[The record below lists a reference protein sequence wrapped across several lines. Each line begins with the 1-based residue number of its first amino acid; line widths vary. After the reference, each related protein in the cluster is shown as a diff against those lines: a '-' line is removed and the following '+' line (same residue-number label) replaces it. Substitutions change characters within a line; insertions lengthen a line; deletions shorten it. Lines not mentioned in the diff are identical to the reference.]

1 MKLPTRRPVGPR
13 PGPRPGPGADG
24 APRQVIAIG
33 ILLLARGKADGLR
46 HFGDTRKAVL
56 AALAPLSAFILVAL
70 GLALLANAGADVLS
84 DLLSMA
90 VGFLGQLVFSFE
102 VARRW
107 GRGAEWFRFAT
118 AFCWCQWAGP
128 MAMAA
133 SLVFMSFMIAAGVP
147 NEAAVVIGMLA
158 LFGYGLWLH
167 WFVARTALQLS
178 GPRAALLVLIVN
190 AVTSALVLLPQ
201 LAAQR

>member
-1 MKLPTRRPVGPR
+1 MKLPTRRPADPR
-13 PGPRPGPGADG
+13 NADG

-33 ILLLARGKADGLR
+33 ILMLARGKADGLR
-46 HFGDTRKAVL
+46 HFGDTRESVL
-56 AALAPLSAFILVAL
+56 AALAPLSAFALVAL
-70 GLALLANAGADVLS
+70 GLALLANANADVLS
-84 DLLSMA
+84 DLLGMA

-128 MAMAA
+128 LAMAVF
-133 SLVFMSFMIAAGVP
+133 LVLMGFLIAAGVP
-147 NEAAVVIGMLA
+147 NDAAAVLGMLG

-178 GPRAALLVLIVN
+178 ALRAVLLVLIVN
-190 AVTSALVLLPQ
+190 AATSALVLLPQ